1 MKILNFGSVNID
13 HVYSVEHFVRPGET
27 MSSLSYS
34 RFSGGKG
41 ANQSIALAKAG
52 ANVFHA
58 GKICSDGIWLKENLK
73 KCGVRTDFLKVG
85 DVPTG
90 HAVIQVSKSGENSI
104 VLYGGANQDID
115 ENFASSVIAKFSRND
130 FILVQNEIN
139 KIPSIMEKAHR
150 KGMKIVFNPA
160 PMNKQVRSYPLK
172 LVDVFVL
179 NEIEGADLTG
189 KKGFQNVLAE
199 MKRKYPRALTIMTLG
214 SKGVAYIDDGRTVFV
229 PAVKV
234 KPVDT
239 TAAGD
244 TFIGYFLAGISKGAS
259 TDDAISLACRAAAV
273 CVTRKGAADSIP
285 KMCEVRKTALA
296 SLICLR

>member
-58 GKICSDGIWLKENLK
+58 GKIGSDGIWLKDNLK
-73 KCGVRTDFLKVG
+73 KCGVSTDFLKVG

-90 HAVIQVSKSGENSI
+90 HAVIQVSRSGENSI

-115 ENFASSVIAKFSRND
+115 ENFASSVIVEFSKND
-130 FILVQNEIN
+130 FILLQNEIN
-139 KIPSIMEKAHR
+139 KIPFIMKEAHKR
-150 KGMKIVFNPA
+150 GMKIVFNPA
-160 PMNKQVRSYPLK
+160 PMNRPVKSYPLK
-172 LVDVFVL
+172 LVDIFIL
-179 NEIEGADLTG
+179 NEIEGADLAG
-189 KKGFQNVLAE
+189 KKGFQNVIAE
-199 MKRKYPRALTIMTLG
+199 MKGKYPDALTIMTLG
-214 SKGVAYIDDGRTVFV
+214 SKGAAYIDGGKTVFV

-244 TFIGYFLAGISKGAS
+244 TFIGYFLAGISKGEDI
-259 TDDAISLACRAAAV
+259 DDAISLACRAAAI

-285 KMCEVRKTALA
+285 KMREVRK
-296 SLICLR
+296 SMK